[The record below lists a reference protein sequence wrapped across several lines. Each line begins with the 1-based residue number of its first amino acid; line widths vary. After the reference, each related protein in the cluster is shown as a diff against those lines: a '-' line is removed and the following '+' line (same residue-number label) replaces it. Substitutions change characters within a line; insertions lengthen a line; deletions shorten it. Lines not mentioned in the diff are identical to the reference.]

1 MSKHLCLLIVL
12 TLLSHARPHDGA
24 KDKPQASFPKQQANG
39 GSVEQ
44 KAIEAKG
51 TLEPEEVIDVGAQVA
66 GMVQKL
72 GTDPGDS
79 KKTIDYGTR
88 VEEGTILAQLDS
100 SAFQARVEQ
109 AKAQLRLSQAKLK
122 LDEAQLAHAERE
134 RARKAVEKQEIS
146 REQYDAALANV
157 GVAKARLEVGKA
169 EVDKA
174 LALLK
179 EAEINLGYTTIR
191 SPVAGVILD
200 RRVNVGHTVAGALN
214 APSLFLITKDIKRL
228 QVWVSVNEA
237 DIAQIKPGQRARF
250 TVSAFPMDVFTGKVT
265 QVRLNAGMVQNV
277 VTYTVVVETDNPGG
291 KLLPYLTANVRFLTD
306 HP

>member
-1 MSKHLCLLIVL
+1 MSKQLCLLIVL
-12 TLLSHARPHDGA
+12 TLVSHARPDDDA
-24 KDKPQASFPKQQANG
+24 KDKPQASIPKQK
-39 GSVEQ
+39 VEQ

-72 GTDPGDS
+72 GTDPEDS

-122 LDEAQLAHAERE
+122 LDEAQLAHAEHDRE
-134 RARKAVEKQEIS
+134 RAENAVKKQQIS
-146 REQYDAALANV
+146 REQYDAAAANV
-157 GVAKARLEVGKA
+157 EVAKARLEVGKA
-169 EVDKA
+169 GVEKA
-174 LALLK
+174 QALLK

-200 RRVNVGHTVAGALN
+200 RRVNVGQTVAGALN

-228 QVWVSVNEA
+228 LVLASVNEA
-237 DIAQIKPGQRARF
+237 DITQIKPGQRARF
-250 TVSAFPMDVFTGKVT
+250 TISAFPMDVFTGKVT